1 MEKFQ
6 DYVAGR
12 EKILLAYLNY
22 TFSISNLLNLNTEY
36 LNFSKFYN

>member
-12 EKILLAYLNY
+12 EEILLAYLNY
-22 TFSISNLLNLNTEY
+22 TFSISNLLNIEY